1 MRRKADIGTARHG
14 KTKYDDKVCT
24 LHTTQKDKKWKLKRG
39 DNERRPSEKEGGKST
54 LLDRK
59 YIMGWGHTSL
69 IRHPNARE
77 RKKYTFTETKS
88 CKAKG

>member
-1 MRRKADIGTARHG
+1 MRRKADIGTARNG

-24 LHTTQKDKKWKLKRG
+24 LHTTQSLKNRNSKG
-39 DNERRPSEKEGGKST
+39 DNERPPSEKEGGKST
-54 LLDRK
+54 LPDRK
-59 YIMGWGHTSL
+59 YIMGRGHTSL

-77 RKKYTFTETKS
+77 RKKYTFNETKS